1 MRLVCR
7 ELSGFDIA
15 LLGVIQLY
23 LAFPSSIA
31 AAATCRALF
40 GMVLVILR

>member
-23 LAFPSSIA
+23 IGTWMCLACARSARRIFK
-31 AAATCRALF
+31 
-40 GMVLVILR
+40 ILKVQP